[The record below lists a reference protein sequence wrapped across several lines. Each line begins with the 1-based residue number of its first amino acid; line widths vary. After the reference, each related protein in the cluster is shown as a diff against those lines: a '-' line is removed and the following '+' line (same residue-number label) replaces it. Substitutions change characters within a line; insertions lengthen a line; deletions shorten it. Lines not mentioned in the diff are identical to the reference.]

1 MVGAAVPKEGSRRS
15 WDYLDRAKA
24 AGAGAIVL
32 TVDLGPAAD
41 ATFRKTVQ
49 NQLTSIPGNFPDLTW
64 AQMSASFAPGLTL
77 DDIAEVVARTG
88 LPVHVKG
95 VLQVPDARRAIDA
108 GAAGIVVSKHGRRQV
123 AGVIP
128 VAHAL
133 PAIVRDSASRP
144 SSPSTAASGPAPTW
158 CGRWRWARGW
168 SASGARSC
176 GASPPAAAP
185 G

>member
-1 MVGAAVPKEGSRRS
+1 MIARRS

-32 TVDLGPAAD
+32 TVDLAPAAA

-64 AQMSASFAPGLTL
+64 AQMSASFAPGSTL
-77 DDIAEVVARTG
+77 DDIAEVVDRTG

-95 VLQVPDARRAIDA
+95 VLQAADA
-108 GAAGIVVSKHGRRQV
+108 VGRSTPAPPESWCPTTV
-123 AGVIP
+123 AG
-128 VAHAL
+128 
-133 PAIVRDSASRP
+133 S
-144 SSPSTAASGPAPTW
+144 W
-158 CGRWRWARGW
+158 
-168 SASGARSC
+168 
-176 GASPPAAAP
+176 P